1 MSNLLSFSSH
11 FRFDKTQVRQR
22 VQESLKVAFHLLA
35 RVWERQL
42 AGEGREQF
50 SLFRIPWAFQVG
62 LHHFNNLKYIW
73 LYQNQCN
80 LDEETKKCE
89 KRERERKNKWRHFSK
104 PKNGGSGHLVNST
117 YQPSNSQHFVQKHV
131 LSPGTLASLFLVRK
145 NCCLSEV
152 VWVLSGQGGVE
163 NSPGC
168 RAVSHQSL
176 WKGIIA

>member
-11 FRFDKTQVRQR
+11 FRFDKTQVRQG

-104 PKNGGSGHLVNST
+104 PKNGGSGKWGFWS
-117 YQPSNSQHFVQKHV
+117 
-131 LSPGTLASLFLVRK
+131 
-145 NCCLSEV
+145 
-152 VWVLSGQGGVE
+152 SGQFNLSAIKLSTFCPKTRPLTWYTCFFISCE
-163 NSPGC
+163 EELL
-168 RAVSHQSL
+168 SL
-176 WKGIIA
+176 WSSLSFERARWSGE